1 MTMFNP
7 YTWTQQM
14 LEPHFP
20 PGQVLK
26 DVTAQK
32 LPERFIQHHVM
43 YGSDDLSAAERGL
56 RQIKYNI
63 RLRVYA
69 ENSATAYEMSMKAL
83 GYLEQAVH
91 EQREVDGAR
100 AIAFDVGQ
108 VPIENFKVTAVKTV
122 HGAQFDC
129 TFAVQFLL
137 TPQQTFGD
145 TVKW

>member
-1 MTMFNP
+1 M
-7 YTWTQQM
+7 
-14 LEPHFP
+14 
-20 PGQVLK
+20 LK

-69 ENSATAYEMSMKAL
+69 ENSAAAYEMSMKAL

-91 EQREVDGAR
+91 GAARSGRR
-100 AIAFDVGQ
+100 AGYR
-108 VPIENFKVTAVKTV
+108 
-122 HGAQFDC
+122 
-129 TFAVQFLL
+129 L
-137 TPQQTFGD
+137 
-145 TVKW
+145 

>member
-20 PGQVLK
+20 GQVLK
-26 DVTAQK
+26 DVTS
-32 LPERFIQHHVM
+32 LRMPERFIQHHVM
-43 YGSDDLSAAERGL
+43 YGADDPIAAERGL
-56 RQIKYNI
+56 RQVKYNI

-69 ENSATAYEMSMKAL
+69 ENSSAAYQMSMNAL
-83 GYLEQAVH
+83 GHLEQAVH

>member
-1 MTMFNP
+1 MTFFSP
-7 YTWTQQM
+7 YVWTQQM

-20 PGQVLK
+20 GQVFK
-26 DVTAQK
+26 DVVSTN

-43 YGSDDLSAAERGL
+43 YGSDDLVAAERGL
-56 RQIKYNI
+56 RRVKYNI

-69 ENSATAYEMSMKAL
+69 ENSSSAYRMSMNAL

-108 VPIENFKVTAVKTV
+108 VPIENFKVTALKTV

-129 TFAVQFLL
+129 TFSVLFLL
-137 TPQQTFGD
+137 TPRQTFGD
-145 TVKW
+145 TTKW